1 LVSKERIIQAQQKF
15 QDAVF
20 ISALKKT
27 GLEELKEKII
37 KISER
42 IWKQNQME
50 KTEEMSKSAI

>member
-1 LVSKERIIQAQQKF
+1 LVSKERIIQAQSKF

-42 IWKQNQME
+42 IWNQNQRE
-50 KTEEMSKSAI
+50 KTEEISKSAI